1 MPSVVP
7 SRQRNRNPRREQS
20 AKTGEI
26 QKTVRTSRDTN
37 YLRRSIS
44 GFLTGSARHRL
55 IGQRLIGYAAMDDL
69 TLYLGSRSSQ
79 GLGKSSRSGS
89 TTRCQSSVSDRMGF
103 PKNGRELSGALG
115 D

>member
-1 MPSVVP
+1 MKRAVGCVISEKEP
-7 SRQRNRNPRREQS
+7 QPRREQS
-20 AKTGEI
+20 GKTGGI

-37 YLRRSIS
+37 DLRRSIS

-79 GLGKSSRSGS
+79 GLGKSSSSDS
-89 TTRCQSSVSDRMGF
+89 TTRCQLKGYEM
-103 PKNGRELSGALG
+103 KKLI
-115 D
+115 